1 VANKCVA
8 CTGLSVCPNA
18 CANLTN
24 DKNNCGGCGIV
35 CETYQYCRSSK
46 CAPTYAWTRV
56 LPVAPLTAS
65 AQIQSV
71 AVGSAGDIF
80 LEADLFGDGTSLAT
94 VTFSS
99 PTEQNTTASNTFSTI
114 VLGRYS
120 SANALLLGMDLSFSF
135 LGSTG
140 GLSAFALSNI
150 ALTSN
155 DDVMMGG
162 VDVITTPTPA
172 TSFNVLSRMNSASFL
187 TRVFAARY
195 PTGVPAAVN
204 IFARTPRNDYI
215 AVGNVPDEFHGIT
228 GQVVQVLDNATA
240 ATSLGQYIHQSAAL
254 GSDKTTMW
262 FGGGNAGQIG
272 LNGPN
277 ALNPWS
283 PNTTNIIAGQSYIIG
298 AKDNGTSFGPW
309 LTTLSGT
316 RPAAFW
322 KLAVTGNGD
331 LIVLTGGGGRAD
343 TGAVSLN
350 GKEILALADT
360 QAIFKLAT
368 ATGTVVW
375 KQAIASSF
383 PFIAVAPDGAA
394 ITVSPQTGT
403 YGFNMYA
410 DADGALLAS
419 FTGSGTAQAVVAGG
433 NSLYVLGVV
442 SGSADFNPGSKTD
455 VQGNL
460 PGLFITR
467 FAY

>member
-1 VANKCVA
+1 VANKCTA

-24 DKNNCGGCGIV
+24 DKQNCGGCGIT
-35 CETYQYCRSSK
+35 CETYQYCRNSK

-56 LPVAPLTAS
+56 LPVAPLTAT
-65 AQIQSV
+65 AQIQSA

-80 LEADLFGDGTSLAT
+80 LEADLFGDGTTLAT

-99 PTEQNTTASNTFSTI
+99 PTEPNTTASNMFTTI

-120 SANALLLGMDLSFSF
+120 SANALVLGMDLGFSF

-140 GLSAFALSNI
+140 SLNAFSLSNL

-155 DDVMMGG
+155 DDVMLGG
-162 VDVITTPTPA
+162 VDTITMPTPA
-172 TSFNVLSRMNSASFL
+172 TSFNVLSRMSSASFL
-187 TRVFAARY
+187 TRQFAARY
-195 PTGVPAAVN
+195 PAGIAGAVQ

-215 AVGNVPDEFHGIT
+215 TVGNVPDEFHGTT
-228 GQVVQVLDNATA
+228 GEIVQVLENATT
-240 ATSLGQYIHQSAAL
+240 ATALTPYIHQSAVL

-262 FGGGNAGQIG
+262 FGGGNAGTIG
-272 LNGPN
+272 LSGPT

-309 LTTLSGT
+309 LTTLSGA

-322 KLAVTGNGD
+322 KLAVTGTGD

-343 TGAVSLN
+343 TGAISLN

-403 YGFNMYA
+403 YGLNMYA

-419 FTGSGTAQAVVAGG
+419 FIGSGTVQAVVAGG
-433 NSLYVLGVV
+433 TSLYVLGFV